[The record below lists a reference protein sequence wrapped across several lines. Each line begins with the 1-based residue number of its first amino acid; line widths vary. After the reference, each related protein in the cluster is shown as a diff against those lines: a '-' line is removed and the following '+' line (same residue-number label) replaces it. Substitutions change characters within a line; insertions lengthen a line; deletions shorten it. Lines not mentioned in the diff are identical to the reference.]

1 VFEHNE
7 LRKTSGPKEG
17 KVGGGCS

>member
-7 LRKTSGPKEG
+7 LRKTSGPKKG
-17 KVGGGCS
+17 KVGGWCR